1 MLIAKKGGCALM
13 SQLIILFCLNCF
25 SLSAQP
31 GQAATKTS
39 QAGITFVAPVQSTPT
54 PQVKTPVTH
63 QNLPATSDAG
73 SWQLALAGVTL
84 IGTCL
89 VWFKEA
95 RDA

>member
-1 MLIAKKGGCALM
+1 M

-31 GQAATKTS
+31 VQAATKTS
-39 QAGITFVAPVQSTPT
+39 QAGITFVAPSQPTPT
-54 PQVKTPVTH
+54 PQAKTPQVTH
-63 QNLPATSDAG
+63 QDLPATSDAG